1 MNEFLNKCSKA
12 YYEGQPIIS
21 DEQFDYLAELHNYKN
36 VGAKVQ
42 DAKPHM
48 FRMYSLQKHYD
59 DQGAS
64 PLSHVPETNKVRS
77 PKLDGAAIE
86 ILYVDGK
93 LTQAL
98 TRGDGY
104 EGTDITDKL
113 LVTNLVPHQIR
124 MGGVYQIT
132 GEIVAPKAVEN
143 SRNYAAGSLNLKS
156 VEDFKTRAV
165 QFFAYGI
172 QPYVNETFSE
182 DMELLRRLGFE
193 TVWTRHITEIYPTD
207 GVVFRIDNNHDFV
220 EAGFTSKHPKGAFA
234 LKERQEAVE
243 TELLSVEWQVGKSG
257 KVTPVANLKPVMIGD
272 AEVSRATLNNQAF
285 IQELGLYIGAQVKVI
300 RSGEIIPT
308 IVGLAE

>member
-1 MNEFLNKCSKA
+1 MNKFLDKASKA
-12 YYEGQPIIS
+12 YYEGNPIIS
-21 DEQFDYLAELHNYKN
+21 DEQFDHLAELFNYHS
-36 VGAKVQ
+36 VGTKGGEAK
-42 DAKPHM
+42 HM
-48 FRMYSLQKHYD
+48 HRMYSLQKHYD
-59 DQGAS
+59 DQGES
-64 PLSHVPETNKVRS
+64 PLAHVAETNKVRS
-77 PKLDGAAIE
+77 PKLDGAAIS

-93 LTQAL
+93 LAQAT
-98 TRGDGY
+98 TRGDGI
-104 EGTDITDKL
+104 EGTDITDKML
-113 LVTNLVPHQIR
+113 ATSLVPHTIR
-124 MGGVYQIT
+124 MGGAYQIT

-182 DMELLRRLGFE
+182 DMELLRKLGFE
-193 TVWTRHITEIYPTD
+193 TVWTRNITEIYPTD
-207 GVVFRIDNNHDFV
+207 GVVFRVDNNSDFV
-220 EAGFTSKHPKGAFA
+220 NMGFTSKHPRGAFA

-243 TELLSVEWQVGKSG
+243 TELLNVEWQVGKSG
-257 KVTPVANLKPVMIGD
+257 KITPVAILKPVMIGD

-308 IVGLAE
+308 IIGLA